1 MDRTAEFQQATR
13 RVSQESLVASL
24 EAAKKGYAT
33 GQLQVA
39 ATMTWAAFSCPDAI
53 TAVYD
58 NIASVWLGDGE
69 PNEHE
74 MDDHLPEAPLQEGFW
89 EAYWAVVE
97 DSKAGVIPSNAN
109 AQITALG
116 FLNADPGFMSI
127 AERSVQNHPR
137 VGAALVGTSP
147 DGIQPDMLRSCP
159 AGSLG
164 QILYEMIVG
173 HGYSLE
179 LIERRRRYASSLP
192 PSIRRVNTRVM
203 QMHRPWE
210 LVAGYDTGDA
220 HQIAYGGFQV
230 AQFGLHQAAMVLAS
244 FATIGCFLAP
254 TGFYIL
260 LYLISEG
267 WRHGQ
272 ASPDFMDIDWESEWV
287 HSVETIRKRHG
298 IDPFRSVFS
307 KNLFEVFGTPS
318 N

>member
-1 MDRTAEFQQATR
+1 MVDRTLEFQQAAA
-13 RVSQESLVASL
+13 RVSRGTLIDAL
-24 EAAKKGYAT
+24 EAAREGDGQ

-39 ATMTWAAFSCPDAI
+39 ATMTWAAFSCPDA
-53 TAVYD
+53 TSAVYD

-69 PNEHE
+69 PKALDE
-74 MDDHLPEAPLQEGFW
+74 HLPEAPLEEGFW

-97 DSKAGVIPSNAN
+97 DSNAGVIPSRAN

-116 FLNADPGFMSI
+116 ILEAHPGFMSI

-137 VGAALVGTSP
+137 VGAALVGTPP

-159 AGSLG
+159 VGSLG
-164 QILYEMIVG
+164 QTLYEMIVG

-192 PSIRRVNTRVM
+192 QSVRRVNTRVLR
-203 QMHRPWE
+203 MHRPWE

-298 IDPFRSVFS
+298 ITPFRSVFS
-307 KNLFEVFGTPS
+307 KNLFEVFGTPG